1 MEIKTVTEQ
10 APLLFD
16 LTGLQKEANK
26 KLNLSASETLDVAQ
40 SLYEKKFITYPRTGS
55 KYIPEDVW
63 PEIPKLIRILK
74 DRYYFKQAVSHVKWG
89 QFNKGIFND
98 LKVTDHHG
106 LLITEKIPS
115 ALSAKENAI
124 YNMIAFRLLES
135 ISEACIKELTEISFE
150 VFHYVF
156 ISKGSRIIKGDF
168 SEDEDN
174 ELQELLR
181 DLKGDDIKIKEST
194 LLEKKTQPPL
204 LFSEAGLLGSYF

>member
-1 MEIKTVTEQ
+1 M
-10 APLLFD
+10 
-16 LTGLQKEANK
+16 
-26 KLNLSASETLDVAQ
+26 
-40 SLYEKKFITYPRTGS
+40 
-55 KYIPEDVW
+55 
-63 PEIPKLIRILK
+63 
-74 DRYYFKQAVSHVKWG
+74 
-89 QFNKGIFND
+89 
-98 LKVTDHHG
+98 TDHHG

-156 ISKGSRIIKGDF
+156 ISKGSRIINPGWRIIKGNF

-204 LFSEAGLLGSYF
+204 LFSEAGLLGSYFWVLFNVEECDGSVYFIIVETVDFK